1 MTVVARL
8 AALTVLV
15 LGMSTHAVAQTVSS
29 TTGAVN
35 GTVTDSTKAVLPG
48 VTVTLS
54 GAAVMGVRTTV
65 TDADGSY
72 RFPSLAPGEYK
83 LTFELSGF
91 GPVTRAGINV
101 ALGFTATVNTEMTP
115 GSISETI
122 TVSGASPVVDLQST
136 NVTTHFDADKLASL
150 PGARDFWAVLAQA
163 PAVSIGRMD
172 VGGSGALTQ
181 QPYTAYGLTS
191 AGGVN
196 RGMVEGIMVNEGAG
210 GGGSDMYYTDYG
222 SYAEIAV
229 NAVGNTAEM
238 PAPGVLS
245 QLIAKSG
252 GNAYHGTLYADY
264 ENDSME
270 AHNID
275 ARQIASGVTGSSV
288 VPAVDTNRLTEFRDF
303 NVDLG
308 GFIKKDRL
316 WWYGAY
322 RRTSTGQRYPTLVD
336 DVQTTWV
343 PVGTVKM
350 TANLTGNQKLIGFYQ
365 HANKNQPDYLGAIQ
379 IAGGRATPAIMHA
392 DTVWNSRFPTDV
404 WKVEYNSVLTNSLL
418 LEVRVGAYK
427 SLWARTG
434 KSSAPRVEDIG
445 NNFVSGGVYGID
457 FDRHRP
463 QVNGALSYSR
473 NGWGGN
479 HNFKFG
485 GEIMRDGV
493 SNPFKGFSNAGNA
506 LSLFNNTLP
515 SQVYVYLSPSVSQSG
530 VLSDAAYVND
540 TWQLN
545 KRFTLN
551 LGVRWDRQQ
560 AYLPAQQ
567 GPGGTSFAEVGNVI
581 TWANNWG
588 PRLGASYDLTGDAK
602 TLVKASYGQFW
613 LYPGADFASSINP
626 NSATWYRQYRWT
638 SDLNGNGVWD
648 AGEEGALL
656 GVSGGSTSTALD
668 PRLQNTYTRQ
678 ATTYLEREVA
688 PNFGVRTGFVWN
700 GRRQVRGTVN
710 ANRPLSGYTVPT
722 TIRDPGPD
730 GRAGTADDGS
740 TFTAYNLAPEFL
752 SLPPVNITTNLANT
766 DSDYYTWEITGTRR
780 ETGRWSLL
788 ASFAE
793 TWSHETNFAQGAAFT
808 PNALINTDNGLNKFK
823 TWQGKI
829 NATVRLLAGI
839 RVTPIYR
846 HQSGIPFGRT
856 FVTALNYG
864 NATVLAE
871 PYNAERTPNVNVFDV
886 RSEKVF
892 TLGRSRI
899 TGFFDVYN
907 LLNTNAE
914 QDLTKSSG
922 AAFLR
927 PVAITPP
934 RVARIGAKLQW

>member
-1 MTVVARL
+1 MGFLARL
-8 AALTVLV
+8 AALSVLI
-15 LGMSTHAVAQTVSS
+15 LGVSTHAVAQTVSS
-29 TTGAVN
+29 TTGAIN

-54 GAAVMGVRTTV
+54 GDAVMGVRTTV
-65 TDADGSY
+65 TETDGSY
-72 RFPSLAPGEYK
+72 RLPSLGPGEYK

-136 NVTTHFDADKLASL
+136 SVTTHFDADKLASL

-252 GNAYHGTLYADY
+252 GNTYHGTLYADY
-264 ENDSME
+264 ENDAME

-275 ARQIASGVTGSSV
+275 ASQIASGVTGSSV

-308 GFIKKDRL
+308 GFIKRDRL

-404 WKVEYNSVLTNSLL
+404 WKVEYNSVLSHSLL
-418 LEVRVGAYK
+418 LEVRVGAYQ

-434 KSSAPRVEDIG
+434 KSPSPRVEDIG

-473 NGWGGN
+473 NGRGGS

-485 GEIMRDGV
+485 GEIMRDSV
-493 SNPFKGFSNAGNA
+493 SNPFTGFSNAGNA

-515 SQVYVYLSPSVSQSG
+515 TQVYVYLSPSVSQSG
-530 VLSDAAYVND
+530 VLSDALYVND

-545 KRFTLN
+545 KRLTLN

-638 SDLNGNGVWD
+638 TDLNGNGVWD
-648 AGEEGALL
+648 SGEEGALL

-668 PRLQNTYTRQ
+668 PNLQNTYTRQ

-710 ANRPLSGYTVPT
+710 ANRPLSGYTIPT

-730 GRAGTADDGS
+730 GRAGTADDGP

-752 SLPPVNITTNLANT
+752 SLPPVNITRNLPNT

-793 TWSHETNFAQGAAFT
+793 TWSNETNLAGGAAFA
-808 PNALINTDNGLNKFK
+808 PNSLINTDNGLNKYR

-829 NATVRLLAGI
+829 NATVKLFAGVRL
-839 RVTPIYR
+839 TPIYR
-846 HQSGIPFGRT
+846 HQSGTPFGRT

-871 PYNAERTPNVNVFDV
+871 PFNTERTPNVNVFDI

-892 TLGRSRI
+892 TVARSRI

-907 LLNTNAE
+907 LFNTNAE

-922 AAFLR
+922 SAFLR